1 MPKYIPASE
10 YKAFNSKMF
19 NPSEARYMS
28 KKKVVKK
35 FIEMLNGG
43 RKKKKLEETLSKLN
57 VEDVVMLGMA
67 IENAIKKEIKAG
79 KQTDE

>member
-35 FIEMLNGG
+35 FIERLNGE
-43 RKKKKLEETLSKLN
+43 RKKKKLEKALNKLN
-57 VEDVVMLGMA
+57 VEDIIMLGLLFEKA
-67 IENAIKKEIKAG
+67 IEKE
-79 KQTDE
+79 TV